1 MNPSARPWA
10 SYAGRKATMNTQ
22 DAIRIAE
29 LETAEARNRRGWTP
43 EEIWNLQ
50 APVGQSAEFH
60 QTWQALMQQL
70 ERVLSLAHRHHP
82 NRTETR
88 EAVSIAKHL
97 LGKVGDQIDAAMQE

>member
-1 MNPSARPWA
+1 
-10 SYAGRKATMNTQ
+10 MNTQ

-43 EEIWNLQ
+43 EEIRNLQ
-50 APVGQSAEFH
+50 APVGTTDQFH

-70 ERVLSLAHRHHP
+70 ERVLSLAHQHRP

-88 EAVSIAKHL
+88 EAISIAKHL
-97 LGKVGDQIDAAMQE
+97 LGKVGDQIDAAQHE

>member
-43 EEIWNLQ
+43 EEIRNLQ
-50 APVGQSAEFH
+50 APVGTTDQFH

-70 ERVLSLAHRHHP
+70 ERVLSLAHQHRP

-88 EAVSIAKHL
+88 EAVSIARHL
-97 LGKVGDQIDAAMQE
+97 LGKVADQLDNAVQE

>member
-1 MNPSARPWA
+1 
-10 SYAGRKATMNTQ
+10 MNTQ

-29 LETAEARNRRGWTP
+29 LETTETRNRRGWTP
-43 EEIWNLQ
+43 EEIRRFQPLGTQ
-50 APVGQSAEFH
+50 TEFH

-70 ERVLSLAHRHHP
+70 ERVLSLAHQRHP

-97 LGKVGDQIDAAMQE
+97 LGKVGDQLDAAIQE